1 MKVMTGMVAR
11 PPEVVILVMTQEFAA
26 DAKNFIIRIVT
37 LVNSVASIK
46 NTKKDTGKYQCP

>member
-46 NTKKDTGKYQCP
+46 NTKKDTGKYQCR